1 MKFHFIFDFIHIKRI
16 DNYSSWSIDTTLE
29 VLLIKLQDCGH
40 SKSVQSIATVY
51 CVLWISK
58 PFISRLHHS
67 VHPTPPFLLGG
78 TGRGET
84 GVEPITKFL
93 EKWGWGLTGPQLLE
107 RVFFSVITKNSNREI
122 SPKNLVTFKR

>member
-1 MKFHFIFDFIHIKRI
+1 MGIRKVCR
-16 DNYSSWSIDTTLE
+16 
-29 VLLIKLQDCGH
+29 VLPLC
-40 SKSVQSIATVY
+40 TVY
-51 CVLWISK
+51 CEFLN
-58 PFISRLHHS
+58 RLFQDFTI
-67 VHPTPPFLLGG
+67 VCTPPPPFLLGG
-78 TGRGET
+78 AGRGET